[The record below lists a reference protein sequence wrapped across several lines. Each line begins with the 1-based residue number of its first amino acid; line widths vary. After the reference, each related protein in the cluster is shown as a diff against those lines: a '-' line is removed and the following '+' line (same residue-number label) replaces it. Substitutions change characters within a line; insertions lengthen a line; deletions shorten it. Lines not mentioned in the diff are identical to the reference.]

1 MSTCTNRRT
10 KCGNATM
17 VILLT
22 QRLTDGPRWLHENR
36 FDGYRS
42 PAIKLAGKVHLRSR
56 NDNDPGLRHPDIV

>member
-1 MSTCTNRRT
+1 
-10 KCGNATM
+10 M